1 MTMGV
6 LMTRFRKIDILDK
19 EAEIL
24 RRMAEKVVFKYV
36 YSKVKDWVQGAGKRT
51 LKPVLTSGRSAL

>member
-1 MTMGV
+1 
-6 LMTRFRKIDILDK
+6 MTRFRKIDILDK

-24 RRMAEKVVFKYV
+24 RRVAEKVVFKYV